1 MSKEP
6 RSGPDLAETVSDQA
20 ARNTLALNP
29 LVGLRS
35 EDLLAG
41 AATVLKAVTNE
52 PTIAANQWLWFIGE
66 LGKIATGQSDRGPQ
80 VGDRRFA
87 DAAWKSSNLHR
98 GLLQA
103 YLAWGSAVDTL
114 VSQSSLSELD
124 KTRARLFTTI
134 VVDALAPTNAFLTN
148 PMALKQLIDSGGE
161 SLWHGLKNYVEDLVQ
176 NGGLPSQVKKSAFKV
191 GENLARTPGAVV
203 FRNPLVELIQYAP
216 TTASV
221 RKRPLVIT
229 PPQINKY
236 YAMDL
241 SPDKSMVQF
250 LLNSGIQTFC
260 ISWRNPT
267 AAQRDWGLDT
277 YVASLDEAVDAVR
290 EVTSAD
296 NVSMMGSCSG
306 GITAAAYLGTLVGR
320 NKHKIKNM
328 VLAVCVLDTATTG
341 DSAFGSLVTPETMR
355 AAKEASRLRG
365 VLDGH
370 DLARMFAWMRP
381 NDLIWNYWV
390 NNYLLG
396 KEPPAFDIL
405 FWNADTTRLPARLHS
420 DYIDLYFTNPFV
432 NPKKLSL
439 NGTAIDMAQIK
450 VDSYVI
456 AGVTDHITPW
466 KSVYQTA
473 KIMGN
478 DTTFILSNSGHLQS
492 LLNPPGNQK
501 ASFVTGPLAPA
512 GPDAF
517 LACSQKHEG
526 SWWLH
531 WRDWLHKRSDEEKPA
546 PTMLGN
552 ARHCADAPAPGTYVF
567 DQ

>member
-1 MSKEP
+1 MSSERGP
-6 RSGPDLAETVSDQA
+6 ESGQAETVSDQA
-20 ARNTLALNP
+20 ARHTLALNP
-29 LVGLRS
+29 LVGLRDR
-35 EDLLAG
+35 DLIDG
-41 AATVLKAVTNE
+41 AATVFKAMINE
-52 PTIAANQWLWFIGE
+52 PAAAARQWLWFMGE
-66 LGKIATGQSDRGPQ
+66 LGKIVAGQSERSPAA
-80 VGDRRFA
+80 GDRRFA
-87 DAAWKSSNLHR
+87 DPAWKSSNVHR

-103 YLAWGSAVDTL
+103 YIAWGIALDAFVA
-114 VSQSSLSELD
+114 QSSLSEID
-124 KTRARLFTTI
+124 KTRARLITTI
-134 VVDALAPTNAFLTN
+134 VIDALAPTNALLTN
-148 PMALKQLIDSGGE
+148 PAALKQLVDSGGE
-161 SLWHGLKNYVEDLVQ
+161 SLWRGLKNYFEDLVK

-191 GENLARTPGAVV
+191 GENLARTPGTVV
-203 FRNPLVELIQYAP
+203 FRNPLVELIQYTP
-216 TTASV
+216 TTANV

-250 LLNSGIQTFC
+250 LVTSGIQTFC
-260 ISWRNPT
+260 VSWRNPT
-267 AAQRDWGLDT
+267 AEHRDWGLDT
-277 YVASLDEAVDAVR
+277 YVAALDEAVDAVR
-290 EVTSAD
+290 EITSVD
-296 NVSMMGSCSG
+296 DVSMMGSCSG
-306 GITAAAYLGTLVGR
+306 GITASAYLGFLAGR
-320 NKHKIKNM
+320 NERKIKNM
-328 VLAVCVLDTATTG
+328 VLAVCILDTATTG

-420 DYIDLYFTNPFV
+420 DYLDLYFTNPFV
-432 NPKKLSL
+432 NSKTLSL
-439 NGTAIDMAQIK
+439 NGTPIDMK
-450 VDSYVI
+450 RVNVDSYVI

-478 DTTFILSNSGHLQS
+478 DTRFVLSNSGHLQS

-501 ASFVTGPLAPA
+501 ASFVTGPLDQAN
-512 GPDAF
+512 PDAF
-517 LACSQKHEG
+517 VAGAKRHEG
-526 SWWLH
+526 SWWPH
-531 WRDWLHKRSDEEKPA
+531 WRDWLHERSDEEVPA
-546 PTMLGN
+546 PTMLGD
-552 ARHCADAPAPGTYVF
+552 ARHPAYVPAPGTYVF
-567 DQ
+567 GK

>member
-1 MSKEP
+1 MSKEA
-6 RSGPDLAETVSDQA
+6 GPEQAETVFDQA

-29 LVGLRS
+29 LVGLRGQ
-35 EDLLAG
+35 DLLDG
-41 AATVLKAVTNE
+41 AAIVLKAVTNE
-52 PTIAANQWLWFIGE
+52 PAVAARQWLWFISE
-66 LGKIATGQSDRGPQ
+66 LGKIAAGQSERSPAT
-80 VGDRRFA
+80 GDKRFA
-87 DAAWKSSNLHR
+87 DATWKTSNLHR
-98 GLLQA
+98 SLLQA
-103 YLAWGSAVDTL
+103 YLAWGSAVDTF
-114 VSQSSLSELD
+114 VDQSSLSELD
-124 KTRARLFTTI
+124 KTRARLITTI
-134 VVDALAPTNAFLTN
+134 LVDALAPTNALLTN
-148 PMALKQLIDSGGE
+148 PAALKQVVDSGGE
-161 SLWHGLKNYVEDLVQ
+161 SLSRGFKNYFEDLVQ
-176 NGGLPSQVKKSAFKV
+176 NRGLPSQVKKSAFKV

-203 FRNPLVELIQYAP
+203 FRNPLAELIQYAP
-216 TTASV
+216 TTANV

-267 AAQRDWGLDT
+267 AEQRDWGLDT
-277 YVASLDEAVDAVR
+277 YVSALDEAVDAVR
-290 EVTSAD
+290 DIASTDDVT
-296 NVSMMGSCSG
+296 MMGSCSG
-306 GITAAAYLGTLVGR
+306 GITASAYLGTLAGR
-320 NKHKIKNM
+320 NKRKIKNI

-420 DYIDLYFTNPFV
+420 DYLDLYFTNPFV

-439 NGTAIDMAQIK
+439 NGTAIDMACVK
-450 VDSYVI
+450 VDSYVV

-473 KIMGN
+473 KIMGD
-478 DTTFILSNSGHLQS
+478 DTIFILSNSGHLQS
-492 LLNPPGNQK
+492 LLNPPGNPK
-501 ASFVTGPLAPA
+501 ASFATGPLAQA

-517 LACSQKHEG
+517 LAGSKKHEG

-531 WRDWLHKRSDEEKPA
+531 WRDWLHERSDDEVPA
-546 PTMLGN
+546 PAALGN
-552 ARHCADAPAPGTYVF
+552 ARHRADVPAPGTYVF